1 MKWNK
6 REIIAALLS
15 SLTHNLAD
23 IAQATAALTGF
34 KYENWYILHL

>member
-6 REIIAALLS
+6 REIIAALLF

-23 IAQATAALTGF
+23 IAQATAALTGL
-34 KYENWYILHL
+34 KYVNWYILHL